1 MFRKVSN
8 RGSERIEEKVH
19 MEEHIP
25 CPLCRHDNP
34 PENHFCG
41 RCGASLSSGKQLV
54 LRRKGNLTAA
64 GRAFPAKFKPVG
76 KALAV
81 TLAALAAEA
90 GLAWLDR
97 RTERRASPRL
107 PDRDAGGLALR
118 GRLVGLSLEEV
129 FVQLQEG
136 DFQSRAFARRVIRSF
151 HVVEP
156 IERYR

>member
-1 MFRKVSN
+1 
-8 RGSERIEEKVH
+8 
-19 MEEHIP
+19 MEERIP

-34 PENHFCG
+34 PENYFCG
-41 RCGASLSSGKQLV
+41 HCGASLSTGKQLV

-64 GRAFPAKFKPVG
+64 GRALLPAKFKPVG

-97 RTERRASPRL
+97 RAERSASPRL
-107 PDRDAGGLALR
+107 PARDASGLAVR

-136 DFQSRAFARRVIRSF
+136 DFQSRGFARRVIRSF

-156 IERYR
+156 TERYR

>member
-1 MFRKVSN
+1 
-8 RGSERIEEKVH
+8 
-19 MEEHIP
+19 MEERIP

-34 PENHFCG
+34 LENHFCG

-54 LRRKGNLTAA
+54 LRRKGGLTAA
-64 GRAFPAKFKPVG
+64 GRALPAKFKPVG

-97 RTERRASPRL
+97 RTGRSASPRL
-107 PDRDAGGLALR
+107 PARDAGGLAVR

-151 HVVEP
+151 HVVEA
-156 IERYR
+156 IEKHR